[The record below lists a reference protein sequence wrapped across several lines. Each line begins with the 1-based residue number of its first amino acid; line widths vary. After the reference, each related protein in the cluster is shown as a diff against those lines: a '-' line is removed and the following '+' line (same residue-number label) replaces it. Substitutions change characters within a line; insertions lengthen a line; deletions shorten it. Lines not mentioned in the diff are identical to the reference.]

1 MIART
6 VHNKTPDDQL
16 NYGVFKQ
23 YIIEPNT
30 EIPNNTCINIDTL
43 PEYYTKY
50 I

>member
-6 VHNKTPDDQL
+6 VHNNTPEDQL
-16 NYGVFKQ
+16 KKEIFKQ
-23 YIIEPNT
+23 YIYKDTIVPT
-30 EIPNNTCINIDTL
+30 QIIINIDEL

>member
-6 VHNKTPDDQL
+6 VHNNTPEDQL
-16 NYGVFKQ
+16 KKDVFKQ
-23 YIIEPNT
+23 YIYKDNDIRS
-30 EIPNNTCINIDTL
+30 EIIINIDEL